1 MSSQKEKI
9 DPIDLEKKERDKRF
23 KSRSKKR
30 KEIKDGL
37 LEQLEDKELIEPH
50 FTDLVEDYMAL
61 WDIKSELI
69 HDIKIKGVSVMYQN
83 GANQFGYKKND
94 SVPELTKVNGQ
105 MLKLLNELGLKA
117 SPSEGGD
124 NDKFEL

>member
-1 MSSQKEKI
+1 MSSQKEKV
-9 DPIDLEKKERDKRF
+9 DPIDLEKIERDKRF
-23 KSRSKKR
+23 KSRAKKR
-30 KEIKDGL
+30 KEIKDSL